1 MYTEKI
7 QKLEN
12 EILELKKY
20 IKANKKEIKKREKIL
35 SMVVD
40 EELEME
46 IQIYK
51 EDDGNWYID
60 VTKDGNTEKYLF
72 LWSGTMGVSI
82 CPLNREEDSNNI
94 RLFRGKIDKFN
105 SKKFVVK
112 VREDKIWNYEYIVI
126 TLYRKPI
133 KN

>member
-46 IQIYK
+46 IQLYK
-51 EDDGNWYID
+51 EEI
-60 VTKDGNTEKYLF
+60 EKFTNELK
-72 LWSGTMGVSI
+72 
-82 CPLNREEDSNNI
+82 I
-94 RLFRGKIDKFN
+94 RKEL
-105 SKKFVVK
+105 
-112 VREDKIWNYEYIVI
+112 
-126 TLYRKPI
+126 I
-133 KN
+133 KNYKKL

>member
-35 SMVVD
+35 SIAVD

-51 EDDGNWYID
+51 E
-60 VTKDGNTEKYLF
+60 
-72 LWSGTMGVSI
+72 
-82 CPLNREEDSNNI
+82 
-94 RLFRGKIDKFN
+94 
-105 SKKFVVK
+105 
-112 VREDKIWNYEYIVI
+112 
-126 TLYRKPI
+126 
-133 KN
+133 

>member
-1 MYTEKI
+1 MYVEKI

-35 SMVVD
+35 SIAVD

-51 EDDGNWYID
+51 EEI
-60 VTKDGNTEKYLF
+60 EKFTNELK
-72 LWSGTMGVSI
+72 T
-82 CPLNREEDSNNI
+82 
-94 RLFRGKIDKFN
+94 
-105 SKKFVVK
+105 
-112 VREDKIWNYEYIVI
+112 
-126 TLYRKPI
+126 RKELI
-133 KN
+133 KNYKKL

>member
-1 MYTEKI
+1 MYSEKI
-7 QKLEN
+7 QRLEN

-51 EDDGNWYID
+51 EEI
-60 VTKDGNTEKYLF
+60 EKFTNELK
-72 LWSGTMGVSI
+72 T
-82 CPLNREEDSNNI
+82 
-94 RLFRGKIDKFN
+94 
-105 SKKFVVK
+105 
-112 VREDKIWNYEYIVI
+112 
-126 TLYRKPI
+126 RKELI
-133 KN
+133 KNYKKL